1 MNKIA
6 RMLLILVITIAGSGT
21 ASGFDRLDRFMKHEN
36 RKLKRIEKRNLR
48 HERRKNSANTIQEEG
63 GRPQDIHV
71 SLYERRRYEE

>member
-6 RMLLILVITIAGSGT
+6 RMLLILVITIVGSGT

-48 HERRKNSANTIQEEG
+48 HERRKNNANTIQEEG

>member
-6 RMLLILVITIAGSGT
+6 RMLLILVITIVGSGT
-21 ASGFDRLDRFMKHEN
+21 VSGFDKLDRFMKREI
-36 RKLKRIEKRNLR
+36 RKLERIEKRNLR
-48 HERRKNSANTIQEEG
+48 HERRKNNANTIQEEG